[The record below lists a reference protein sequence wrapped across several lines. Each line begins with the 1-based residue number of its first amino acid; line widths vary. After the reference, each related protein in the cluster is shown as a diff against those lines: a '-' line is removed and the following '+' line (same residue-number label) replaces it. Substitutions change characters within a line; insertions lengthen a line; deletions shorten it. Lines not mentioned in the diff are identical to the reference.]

1 MMLLTLKS
9 YFNAYKILYHQLKF
23 SGLSYLLY
31 CNNLRQVMFKPLH
44 RTVQGFY
51 TQPGSVQYLYEVG
64 HSYTEQGF
72 QSRTPSYTEQTAFRV
87 NTCLYYTGQGIQS
100 RPPSYMEQGIQSRTP
115 GYMEQAFGVGHPAIW
130 SRAFRVGH
138 LAIQSMAFG
147 VGHPAMEQGIRSKTT
162 AYTEQDTQL
171 YGLGYMIVMT
181 GT

>member
-9 YFNAYKILYHQLKF
+9 YFNAYKIRYHQLKF

-44 RTVQGFY
+44 RTEQGFY

-64 HSYTEQGF
+64 HTYTEQGF
-72 QSRTPSYTEQTAFRV
+72 QSRTPSYTEQ
-87 NTCLYYTGQGIQS
+87 GIQS
-100 RPPSYMEQGIQSRTP
+100 KHLAIYRVGHSEQATQLYGVGHSEQDTWLYGVGIWSRTPSYMEQSIQSRAP
-115 GYMEQAFGVGHPAIW
+115 GYTEYGIW
-130 SRAFRVGH
+130 GRTPSY
-138 LAIQSMAFG
+138 
-147 VGHPAMEQGIRSKTT
+147 MEQGIRSKTP

-171 YGLGYMIVMT
+171 YGLGYMVVMT